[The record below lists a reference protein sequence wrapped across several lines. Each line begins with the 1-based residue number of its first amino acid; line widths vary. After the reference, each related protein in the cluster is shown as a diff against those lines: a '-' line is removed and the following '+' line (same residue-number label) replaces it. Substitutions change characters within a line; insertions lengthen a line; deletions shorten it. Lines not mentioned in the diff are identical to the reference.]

1 MRVNRR
7 FLYWGVLLVAVGGVL
22 VAADLGAIDTPT
34 LADALRLW
42 PLALVAVGLSLLLRK
57 TRWSLAGLMLA
68 AALPG
73 LVVGAA
79 FAVVPRFAGNCGA
92 RGELMNVA
100 TTQGTFDGPA
110 SVSVRIGCGSLTVKT
125 SPGNAWQLGALN
137 TSGQIPTVNSSTRS
151 LLIDASSDERW
162 GFLDAGRDAWDLTL
176 PTTELDE
183 LSLFVTAGHSQVNLA
198 GARIER
204 VVLGVNAAETSVD
217 ASTASIAELSA
228 VVNVGALSITLPATA
243 DLSGTLRVGGGE
255 LRICAPPGLG
265 LRVSSA
271 GVAEGF
277 IVNGR
282 EQRASDWESPDYN
295 SATHHADLSVKATFG
310 AVEINPIGGCS

>member
-42 PLALVAVGLSLLLRK
+42 PLAVVAIGVSLLLRK

-73 LVVGAA
+73 LVLGAA
-79 FAVVPRFAGNCGA
+79 FAVAPRFAGNCGA
-92 RGELMNVA
+92 RGELVDVA

-110 SVSVRIGCGSLTVKT
+110 RVSVRTGCGSLSVKT
-125 SPGNAWQLGALN
+125 TPGNGWQLGALN
-137 TSGQIPTVNSSTRS
+137 TSGQTPTVNSSARS
-151 LLIDASSDERW
+151 LLIDASTDERW
-162 GFLDAGRDAWDLTL
+162 GLLDAGRDSWDLTL

-183 LSLFVTAGHSQVNLA
+183 LSVVVTAGHGQIGLA
-198 GARIER
+198 GARIDR
-204 VVLGVNAAETSVD
+204 LALTVNAAETIVD
-217 ASTASIAELSA
+217 ASTASVAEVSA
-228 VVNVGALSITLPATA
+228 VVNVGSLSITLPAA
-243 DLSGTLRVGGGE
+243 GDLVGTLRVGGGE

-271 GVAEGF
+271 GMAGGF
-277 IVNGR
+277 IVNGLQQR
-282 EQRASDWESPDYN
+282 ESDWESPDYA
-295 SATHHADLSVKATFG
+295 SATHHADISVKATFG
-310 AVEINPIGGCS
+310 AVEVNPVGGCS